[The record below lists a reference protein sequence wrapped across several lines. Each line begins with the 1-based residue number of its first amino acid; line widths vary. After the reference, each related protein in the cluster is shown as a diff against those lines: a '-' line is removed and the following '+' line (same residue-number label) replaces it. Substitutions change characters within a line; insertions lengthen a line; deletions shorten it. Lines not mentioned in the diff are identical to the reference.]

1 MKKLLALVVLGF
13 LGSGVYGA
21 WWLTNRYDLPK
32 DEPCLWIEKGDIDG
46 DYKEETIALSIEDD
60 KPVIWVLNWQNS
72 PVFLGKIE
80 PRDLTGFIVG
90 DVDKDNKAEI
100 IISFCKEIRVDDKEK
115 MEGWIEVWGWD
126 GYKIAQ
132 EYKSNDLFGF
142 TTEKYPHGILL
153 GLCISD
159 VDNDSN
165 KEIAIGMTKPNQ
177 GNMAQTEQNFDP
189 GEDKWGSI
197 VGPLVEAS
205 IVRLEWNGFNYN
217 IETNSIGDGLVYR
230 LSNGPGNKITGDVFD
245 LNYTNVNTLILGLAT
260 FDSQLD
266 GLYKRNV
273 LDILEKNLEQS
284 EALKELFT
292 HISPLNRIKAYKKID
307 SYLEKAKKKAGKRIA
322 LMATKAKS
330 KYESETEKP
339 LPDIPNIPGPLFETR
354 IKIFAGSSF
363 NSSTSIGMINLATKI
378 SNDKIL
384 VKPIELNYT
393 NINTYIN
400 TLNTRDSLLY
410 VKEEWHE
417 DGIDQYTGTWWKTRT
432 DYSPKPKELPQI
444 PGRFLS
450 ANLQCF
456 NGTSR
461 LWKSEDFGPFNP
473 DLVIDGD
480 KAVVGMVDLDIT
492 KLNAIILH
500 IDQEIKK
507 WRQDEDGYEIQ
518 IPSIPDGLIYSKI
531 AGYNISN
538 GSKAY
543 ESPDL
548 GILLF
553 GLDKIASIGG
563 ARTTFDWTRLN
574 NFIDE
579 MNIYNTSYEARY
591 KTWREDYFKPYF
603 EKNAKVVAHRNV
615 ASLMEYYR
623 NHPEVTNPYGWTIPQ
638 SVNLEGEDINNNG
651 KIDTYPYTQVFKERG
666 ITVTITSVS
675 EDVNGNG
682 VLDNSLDWPSWPNK
696 PEWDG
701 PKFDASGITQA
712 NLIELNQGVIS
723 WQSQRLGDLALFV
736 KNQNTGITTSAYDF
750 DQGICS
756 ILLFTPSTSSKAS
769 LYGKVL
775 DSLGNPIFATK
786 TTLSAISNNMIKG
799 TASVGG
805 DGDYQIVLDPGTY
818 TLVVNTDGP
827 YLSQTKTITLNAG
840 EVKEVNF
847 ILIPTKVS
855 VSGRV
860 MDKNGK
866 AIEGATVVAEKG
878 NEGWGVGTNEK
889 GEYRIPDLKP
899 GIYKVSAWKEG
910 YSRVF
915 YELLITSDL
924 SGIDFYLPGGGGIAG
939 FVYDKN
945 RKPVE
950 GAEIEVWGYFGWGT
964 AVSDSNGNFAIPN
977 LSAGVYEVC
986 AKSPD
991 GVAYLNNILVKE
1003 NEITN
1008 IDIFLKPIGRIEG
1021 RVDLNGL
1028 LDNGNREYLVV
1039 AFERMELNADN
1050 LWDVLDNPAG
1060 FGEVDPEDGSFA
1072 IEGITPGVY
1081 NLYLYEGVSSNGK
1094 IKRIKKMRTQE
1105 NGEFYIT
1112 LLGAL
1117 YNIPVKENEITD
1129 CGTLTPSFGT
1139 SSISGKVDTDD
1150 GGSIDP
1156 EYSIA
1161 CLLNKKGELLS
1172 ASPIDSG
1179 KYKMADINEGIY
1191 IFLAIARGYVPY
1203 LTLQTIKGTITKD
1216 ITLSKEGGTI
1226 KGVVTD
1232 GVNPLMARVS
1242 IEGMGICR
1250 SQITERNGK
1259 YEFKGLI
1266 AGPYSISANALGY
1279 GEKEEDVGL
1288 KQNETI
1294 IINFELE
1301 KQDRLSS
1308 ISGGVSAGG
1317 NPIQNAFVFASSPD
1331 DKGFASTD
1339 KNGSYTIT
1347 NLKSGTY
1354 TLIAIAEGYKVPAPQ
1369 ELFVSGTITGINFA
1383 LSVGDLRFGFG
1394 VMPIE
1399 EGAIVSVKTNDRLT
1413 SDLSYSIK
1421 KDGIEKASGT
1431 AQSITEYKY
1440 LLTILNEQIKGVE
1453 EITIEVSGTGAT
1465 TGYASD
1471 SFVFGMELKVETD
1484 FSACAGGKAGISDA
1498 EGTGTDTG
1506 DNSKVEV
1513 LPGSME
1519 GTETVTLV
1527 ITKTDE
1533 EPVEK
1538 NLASSIYEVEISGAA
1553 LKEEGKVILTLSYD
1567 PAKVKNPSLLC
1578 VYRKVENGWKK
1589 VGKILEIN
1597 FIECT
1602 VKVELTKENLASSTQ
1617 GLGVLQEGEGG
1628 SFGVFEEGAEIT
1640 ISPSSGYLGTIITV
1654 KGTGFDANETIQ
1666 IDFGTTMNIKEVQA
1680 DSQGSF
1686 TTTFTASAQTPGTIT
1701 ITATGKTSEKFNC
1714 ALFYF
1719 VPQPSII
1726 SISPNSGINTGT
1738 IATTISGE
1746 NFFGTPSIS
1755 LTKASNIQAN
1765 NVSLT
1770 GTTTISC
1777 IFDLTDQ
1784 ACGLYSLVVTNPDS
1798 QQDSLENA
1806 FYIFAPMGTYNV
1818 IASSTTEIGAG
1829 GGKGTIS
1836 GASIELPPNALSST
1850 QSITI
1855 AEITDVPPI
1864 SGFDLARAISLSPH
1878 GLLLFEPATLTV
1890 KINPNNVVYINYGG
1904 QVYEPVTNFIKGTD
1918 TIIIPIQH
1926 FSFYFFGTPTFAS
1939 NNNNAIVYP

>member
-1 MKKLLALVVLGF
+1 ME
-13 LGSGVYGA
+13 
-21 WWLTNRYDLPK
+21 D
-32 DEPCLWIEKGDIDG
+32 
-46 DYKEETIALSIEDD
+46 TII
-60 KPVIWVLNWQNS
+60 
-72 PVFLGKIE
+72 
-80 PRDLTGFIVG
+80 
-90 DVDKDNKAEI
+90 
-100 IISFCKEIRVDDKEK
+100 
-115 MEGWIEVWGWD
+115 
-126 GYKIAQ
+126 
-132 EYKSNDLFGF
+132 
-142 TTEKYPHGILL
+142 
-153 GLCISD
+153 
-159 VDNDSN
+159 
-165 KEIAIGMTKPNQ
+165 
-177 GNMAQTEQNFDP
+177 
-189 GEDKWGSI
+189 
-197 VGPLVEAS
+197 
-205 IVRLEWNGFNYN
+205 
-217 IETNSIGDGLVYR
+217 
-230 LSNGPGNKITGDVFD
+230 
-245 LNYTNVNTLILGLAT
+245 
-260 FDSQLD
+260 
-266 GLYKRNV
+266 
-273 LDILEKNLEQS
+273 
-284 EALKELFT
+284 
-292 HISPLNRIKAYKKID
+292 
-307 SYLEKAKKKAGKRIA
+307 
-322 LMATKAKS
+322 
-330 KYESETEKP
+330 
-339 LPDIPNIPGPLFETR
+339 
-354 IKIFAGSSF
+354 
-363 NSSTSIGMINLATKI
+363 
-378 SNDKIL
+378 
-384 VKPIELNYT
+384 
-393 NINTYIN
+393 
-400 TLNTRDSLLY
+400 
-410 VKEEWHE
+410 
-417 DGIDQYTGTWWKTRT
+417 
-432 DYSPKPKELPQI
+432 ELPQI
-444 PGRFLS
+444 TGSFLS

-456 NGTSR
+456 NGSSR

-492 KLNAIILH
+492 KLNTIILH

-507 WRQDEDGYEIQ
+507 WRQDEDAYQFQ
-518 IPSIPDGLIYSKI
+518 IPSIPDGLIYSKVI
-531 AGYNISN
+531 AYNINN

-543 ESPDL
+543 ESSDL

-553 GLDKIASIGG
+553 GLDKIASIGA

-574 NFIDE
+574 NFIKE
-579 MNIYNTSYEARY
+579 MNIYNKGYEQRY
-591 KTWREDYFKPYF
+591 KAWRENYFKPYF
-603 EKNAKVVAHRNV
+603 EKRVKYIAHQNV
-615 ASLMEYYR
+615 AKLMDYYR
-623 NHPEVTNPYGWTIPQ
+623 NHPELTNPYGWTIPQ
-638 SVNLEGEDINNNG
+638 SVNLGGEDINNNG
-651 KIDTYPYTQVFKERG
+651 KIDTYSYTQVFKERG

-675 EDVNGNG
+675 EDVNGDG
-682 VLDNSLDWPSWPNK
+682 KLDSYIEWPNYPNK

-701 PKFDASGITQA
+701 PEFDASGITQA
-712 NLIELNQGVIS
+712 NLIELNQGVIT
-723 WQSQRLGDLALFV
+723 WQSQKLGDLALFV
-736 KNQNTGITTSAYDF
+736 QNQNSGITTSAYDF

-756 ILLFTPSTSSKAS
+756 ILLFTPATSTKAS

-775 DSLGNPIFATK
+775 DSLGNPISATK

-805 DGDYQIVLDPGTY
+805 DGGYQIILEPGIY

-847 ILIPTKVS
+847 ILIGTKVS

-860 MDKNGK
+860 MDKNGIPLDK
-866 AIEGATVVAEKG
+866 ANVSASSKDGGGGVLTDNQG
-878 NEGWGVGTNEK
+878 NYKIGNL
-889 GEYRIPDLKP
+889 IPGL
-899 GIYKVSAWKEG
+899 YKVSAGKEG

-924 SGIDFYLPGGGGIAG
+924 SGIDFYLPRGGGIVG

-945 RKPVE
+945 EKPVE

-964 AVSDSNGNFAIPN
+964 TTSDSNGNFAIPD
-977 LSAGVYEVC
+977 LSAGLYNVF
-986 AKSPD
+986 ASSTQ
-991 GVAYLNNILVKE
+991 GVAYRENILVKE
-1003 NEITN
+1003 NETTY
-1008 IDIFLKPIGRIEG
+1008 IDILLKEVEKIEG
-1021 RVDLNGL
+1021 WVNLQGL
-1028 LDNGNREYLVV
+1028 LTNWEYLVV

-1050 LWDVLDNPAG
+1050 LWDVLDKPAG
-1060 FGEVDPEDGSFA
+1060 FGEVDTTTGRFA
-1072 IEGITPGVY
+1072 MDITPGVY
-1081 NLYLYEGVSSNGK
+1081 NLYLYESVSSNGK
-1094 IKRIKKMRTQE
+1094 IKRIRGMRTQE

-1129 CGTLTPSFGT
+1129 CGTITPSFGT
-1139 SSISGKVDTDD
+1139 SSISGKVATDD

-1172 ASPIDSG
+1172 ASPIESG
-1179 KYKMADINEGIY
+1179 KYRMAEIKDGVY
-1191 IFLAIARGYVPY
+1191 TFLALARGYVPY
-1203 LTLQTIKGTITKD
+1203 FTLETIKGTITKD

-1242 IEGMGICR
+1242 IEGMGIFR
-1250 SQITERNGK
+1250 SQITAKDGK

-1279 GEKEEDVGL
+1279 GEKEEDVVL

-1308 ISGGVSAGG
+1308 ISGGVRAGDK
-1317 NPIQNAFVFASSPD
+1317 PIQNAFVFACSSL

-1354 TLIAIAEGYKVPAPQ
+1354 TLIAIAEGYKVPPPQ
-1369 ELFVSGTITGINFA
+1369 EVFVFGTITGINFN
-1383 LSVGDLRFGFG
+1383 LITGDLRFGFG
-1394 VMPIE
+1394 VMPIP
-1399 EGAIVSVKTNDRLT
+1399 EGAIVSVRTNDRLT
-1413 SDLSYSIK
+1413 DGLSYSVK
-1421 KDGIEKASGT
+1421 KGGTEKASGT

-1440 LLTILNEQIKGVE
+1440 LLTILNEQINKDVQ

-1465 TGYASD
+1465 RGYGTD
-1471 SFVFGMELKVETD
+1471 SFVFGMELKKVETD
-1484 FSACAGGKAGISDA
+1484 FSACAGGSAGINDA

-1527 ITKTDE
+1527 ITKTEE
-1533 EPVEK
+1533 EPVDK

-1578 VYRKVENGWKK
+1578 VYRKVGNTWKK

-1597 FIECT
+1597 LIECT
-1602 VKVELTKENLASSTQ
+1602 VKVELTKQDLASPK
-1617 GLGVLQEGEGG
+1617 GLGVLQEGGGG
-1628 SFGVFEEGAEIT
+1628 SFGVFEEGAEIM

-1654 KGTGFDANETIQ
+1654 KGTGFEGSETIQ
-1666 IDFGTTMNIKEVQA
+1666 IDFGTTMNIKEVQT

-1686 TTTFTASAQTPGTIT
+1686 TTTFKANTQTPGTIT
-1701 ITATGKTSEKFNC
+1701 ITATGKISGKSNC

-1719 VPQPSII
+1719 VPEPSII
-1726 SISPNSGINTGT
+1726 SISPNSGTNTGT
-1738 IATTISGE
+1738 IATTIRGE
-1746 NFFGTPSIS
+1746 NFFGTPNIS
-1755 LTKASNIQAN
+1755 LTKAGKIQAS
-1765 NVSLT
+1765 NVILT

-1798 QQDSLENA
+1798 QQGSLENA

-1818 IASSTTEIGAG
+1818 IASSTTEMGTS

-1836 GASIELPPNALSST
+1836 GASIELPQNSLSST

-1855 AEITDVPPI
+1855 AEIIGVPPI
-1864 SGFDLARAISLSPH
+1864 SGFDLARAIFLGPH
-1878 GLLLFEPATLTV
+1878 GLYLEKQATLTV

-1904 QVYEPVTNFIKGTD
+1904 QAYEPVANLIKGTD

-1939 NNNNAIVYP
+1939 NNNNAIVYPNPYKEGDARQGGGFIHFTNITQNSVIKIYNIAGEEIKKIEVDEPDEKWEVKKENIASGVYIYCITGGGGGKKVGKLGIIK